1 MRETKEISVKMID
14 LKLDRLRYT
23 GDWRRTD
30 ED

>member
-1 MRETKEISVKMID
+1 MRVTKEIKVKMID
-14 LKLDRLRYT
+14 SKLDRLRYA